1 MRFKKGSAV
10 SLFFLLMTN
19 LSMAGEPLKIPAVS
33 SFVTVKA
40 SSKEYKDIRGVI
52 DIIIAAAKKGDV
64 ETIAANFS
72 RTYLNSGRD
81 IKDVRKQWAQ
91 IIENFTDL
99 ELQHPIYNIE
109 ISGNFAR
116 MRCEGVLYGKPKKPA
131 VGDVNEQ
138 MVVDSWKLAVHNFIK
153 EDGAWKILGDQVPY
167 DTGRTHHPLF

>member
-1 MRFKKGSAV
+1 MRITVLCLSV
-10 SLFFLLMTN
+10 LLAASF
-19 LSMAGEPLKIPAVS
+19 SMAGEPLKIPAVS

-40 SSKEYKDIRGVI
+40 SSKEYKDIKGVI
-52 DIIIAAAKKGDV
+52 DIIIAAAKKGEV

-72 RTYLNSGRD
+72 KTYLNSGRD

-91 IIENFTDL
+91 IIENFSDL

-109 ISGNFAR
+109 VSGNFAR

-131 VGDVNEQ
+131 IGDVNEQ
-138 MVVDSWKLAVHNFIK
+138 LVIDSWKLAVHNFIK
-153 EDGAWKILGDQVPY
+153 EDGSWKILGDQVPY